1 MDTWHIGDEM
11 QYRKQKHIY
20 INVYNP
26 INSQVFDLCSDLR
39 APEIG
44 MFSLEYLTT
53 FERKDI
59 KSAPTKWPSQ
69 VMRNWSWQ
77 STRLIHGSQLPRRFL
92 STSLLHLNRQPRIV
106 RQLRKTNLQGRSQ
119 NKQIDKQLGRI
130 KPMMGSENCFYYLQ
144 RKKKWSDIP
153 SMKQEYCFVL
163 FYFILLFRAA
173 PAEYVTP
180 QARGQIGAYAT
191 ATAT

>member
-1 MDTWHIGDEM
+1 MRCSTVNRNM
-11 QYRKQKHIY
+11 Y

-69 VMRNWSWQ
+69 MMRNWSWQ

-130 KPMMGSENCFYYLQ
+130 KPIWDQKTVFTIYRGIRSEVIFHPWN
-144 RKKKWSDIP
+144 KNI
-153 SMKQEYCFVL
+153 VL
-163 FYFILLFRAA
+163 FYFILFCFLGLHL
-173 PAEYVTP
+173 
-180 QARGQIGAYAT
+180 QNM
-191 ATAT
+191 